1 MQSYASCFSIHF
13 HAISCRSKNTSHG
26 LQYILSDS
34 TYSVCNHITSFS
46 QPRSWHLTTAWQQNC
61 IKYPWHLT
69 SASWQAIRV
78 PASSSLP
85 TLPARG
91 GFSGHLTVLNFLF
104 ITFLSQG
111 THIKCSPL
119 KCHTLWSDICTF
131 FQLFRLKDFCIAV
144 LGNII
149 KGPQIKST
157 ISVLLSWAAAAPKS
171 MAFH

>member
-1 MQSYASCFSIHF
+1 MQVACPSISMQF
-13 HAISCRSKNTSHG
+13 HAGPKIPAVDYNTFCQTPHKAYVTAS
-26 LQYILSDS
+26 
-34 TYSVCNHITSFS
+34 TSFS
-46 QPRSWHLTTAWQQNC
+46 QPHRWHLIAAWLQNC
-61 IKYPWHLT
+61 TKHPWHLT
-69 SASWQAIRV
+69 LASHQEIRV

-85 TLPARG
+85 TLPMRG

-104 ITFLSQG
+104 ITYLSQG

-144 LGNII
+144 LRNII